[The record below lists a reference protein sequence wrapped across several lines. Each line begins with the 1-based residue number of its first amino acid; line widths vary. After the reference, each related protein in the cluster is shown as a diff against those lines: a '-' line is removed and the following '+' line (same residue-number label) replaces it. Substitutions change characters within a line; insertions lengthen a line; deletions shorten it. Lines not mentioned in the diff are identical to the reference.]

1 MELKISTLPTILLLL
16 MTLALMSC
24 EENKSKVPVSP
35 PIETSAVDTDV
46 TYPNEQANGIDSSII
61 SDLQQ
66 HVSPNAKGMSSNP
79 NAVSNMPP
87 YYEKG
92 YEAGYDDG
100 EDDAVHENGWQ
111 ASYDDSNP
119 YKGKKKSQYEDG
131 YEEGY
136 EAGYD
141 DNNEEYEF

>member
-1 MELKISTLPTILLLL
+1 MGMKFNILSVILLLVMIL
-16 MTLALMSC
+16 VTMSC
-24 EENKSKVPVSP
+24 KENKQKTPALSP
-35 PIETSAVDTDV
+35 TETSVVDTDV
-46 TYPNEQANGIDSSII
+46 ASPNEKANRIDSSVIH
-61 SDLQQ
+61 DLQQ
-66 HVSPNAKGMSSNP
+66 HVSPNAEGMSSNP

-100 EDDAVHENGWQ
+100 EEDAVHENGWQ
-111 ASYDDSNP
+111 ASFDDSNP
-119 YKGKKKSQYEDG
+119 YKGKKKNQYEDG

-141 DNNEEYEF
+141 DNNEEYDL